1 MGGVGEKGEQ
11 KPVRRRSADLQRRK
25 ARFIDVKTIK
35 PMKKLIILLLI
46 LPIVSCVRVEDLS
59 YDGIESVQVQSVG
72 TSQTAIDLF
81 VRASNGSGTNLTVAR
96 AELTLKKGDRT
107 LVQARV
113 DEKVKLPRK
122 FDGTVRV
129 PVNVRFEGGMLGAIG
144 VMSTLSRG
152 VQGTTVSGVVVAR
165 AGLMRKKYV
174 IEDMETER
182 FLRQFGIKLSDILQN
197 IDL

>member
-1 MGGVGEKGEQ
+1 
-11 KPVRRRSADLQRRK
+11 
-25 ARFIDVKTIK
+25 
-35 PMKKLIILLLI
+35 MKKLIILLLI

-129 PVNVRFEGGMLGAIG
+129 PVNVRFEGGMLG

>member
-1 MGGVGEKGEQ
+1 
-11 KPVRRRSADLQRRK
+11 
-25 ARFIDVKTIK
+25 
-35 PMKKLIILLLI
+35 MKKLIILLLI

-107 LVQARV
+107 LVQARG

-152 VQGTTVSGVVVAR
+152 VQGTTVSGVVV
-165 AGLMRKKYV
+165 RKKYV

>member
-1 MGGVGEKGEQ
+1 
-11 KPVRRRSADLQRRK
+11 
-25 ARFIDVKTIK
+25 
-35 PMKKLIILLLI
+35 MKKLIILLLI

-152 VQGTTVSGVVVAR
+152 VQGTTVVVAR

>member
-1 MGGVGEKGEQ
+1 M
-11 KPVRRRSADLQRRK
+11 A
-25 ARFIDVKTIK
+25 
-35 PMKKLIILLLI
+35 
-46 LPIVSCVRVEDLS
+46 
-59 YDGIESVQVQSVG
+59 
-72 TSQTAIDLF
+72 
-81 VRASNGSGTNLTVAR
+81 
-96 AELTLKKGDRT
+96 
-107 LVQARV
+107 
-113 DEKVKLPRK
+113 EKVKLPRK

>member
-1 MGGVGEKGEQ
+1 
-11 KPVRRRSADLQRRK
+11 
-25 ARFIDVKTIK
+25 
-35 PMKKLIILLLI
+35 MKKLIILLLI

-96 AELTLKKGDRT
+96 AELTLKK

>member
-1 MGGVGEKGEQ
+1 
-11 KPVRRRSADLQRRK
+11 
-25 ARFIDVKTIK
+25 
-35 PMKKLIILLLI
+35 MKKLIILLLI

-129 PVNVRFEGGMLGAIG
+129 PVNVRFEGGIG

>member
-1 MGGVGEKGEQ
+1 
-11 KPVRRRSADLQRRK
+11 
-25 ARFIDVKTIK
+25 
-35 PMKKLIILLLI
+35 MKKLIILLLI

-174 IEDMETER
+174 IKDMETER

>member
-1 MGGVGEKGEQ
+1 
-11 KPVRRRSADLQRRK
+11 
-25 ARFIDVKTIK
+25 
-35 PMKKLIILLLI
+35 MKKLIILLLI

-107 LVQARV
+107 LVRV